1 LHEGDE
7 VIGTVLRTQNAI
19 KPVYV
24 SIGHKM
30 DLTTAERIVLDCAVR
45 YRLPEPTR
53 LADRLVAA
61 WKKEL
66 RKGERRGIAR

>member
-1 LHEGDE
+1 
-7 VIGTVLRTQNAI
+7 VLRTQNGI

-24 SIGHKM
+24 SIGHRM
-30 DLTTAERIVLDCAVR
+30 DLTTAERLVLDCAVR

-61 WKKEL
+61 WKKQW
-66 RKGERRGIAR
+66 KPPVCACSPA